1 MFLKTIDDFN
11 DLILTNIISMFIVL
25 RNCHE
30 IIDFFFFN
38 GLWTYNLSYMRNAT
52 FTILLQQILSDS
64 LIKKKL

>member
-30 IIDFFFFN
+30 IIDFFF
-38 GLWTYNLSYMRNAT
+38 LMDYE
-52 FTILLQQILSDS
+52 
-64 LIKKKL
+64 LIIYLI

>member
-30 IIDFFFFN
+30 IIDFFFLMDYELIIYLIWETLCSQYF
-38 GLWTYNLSYMRNAT
+38 YNK
-52 FTILLQQILSDS
+52 F
-64 LIKKKL
+64 